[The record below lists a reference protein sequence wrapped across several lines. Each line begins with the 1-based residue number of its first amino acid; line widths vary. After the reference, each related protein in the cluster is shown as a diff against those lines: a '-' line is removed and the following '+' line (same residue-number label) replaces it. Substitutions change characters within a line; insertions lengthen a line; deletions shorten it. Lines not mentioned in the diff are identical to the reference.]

1 MAIRIP
7 VNLASDPFRRDRPIL
22 VASVALGAVLLITL
36 IVQIGAI
43 VSARAQAA
51 ETRGMLE
58 KLDRQL
64 ATVKTE
70 QAKLDGTLS
79 KPENAEV
86 LDRSQFLNSLIERK
100 SISWTR
106 IFADLE
112 KVVPYQVRL
121 VAVRLPQVDSQNQVL
136 LDMVVGADS
145 PGPVLELLK
154 RLETSP
160 QFGPTSVINS
170 LPPSQTDKLWKY
182 RVSVSYAQKL

>member
-1 MAIRIP
+1 
-7 VNLASDPFRRDRPIL
+7 L
-22 VASVALGAVLLITL
+22 VASAAVGVILLLTL

-43 VSARAQAA
+43 FSARAQAA
-51 ETRGMLE
+51 ETRAMLD

-64 ATVKTE
+64 TTLKAD

-112 KVVPYQVRL
+112 KVMPYQVRL

-145 PGPVLELLK
+145 PGPVFELLK
-154 RLETSP
+154 HLETSP